1 MIRTVEEIQAQ
12 TEEAH
17 EKFVMDKIEKAANE
31 RKTSVMLKCDDVPTF
46 LRAKLRQY
54 GYKLK
59 YEQRDLLDSLTISWE
74 V

>member
-17 EKFVMDKIEKAANE
+17 EKFVMNNIEKAANE
-31 RKTSVMLKCDDVPTF
+31 RKTVSCSAALMFLIF

-59 YEQRDLLDSLTISWE
+59 YEKGDLLDSLTISWE

>member
-1 MIRTVEEIQAQ
+1 MNN
-12 TEEAH
+12 
-17 EKFVMDKIEKAANE
+17 IEKAANE

-59 YEQRDLLDSLTISWE
+59 YEQSDLLDSLTISWE

>member
-17 EKFVMDKIEKAANE
+17 EKFVMNNIEKAANE

-59 YEQRDLLDSLTISWE
+59 YEQSDLLDSLTISWE

>member
-17 EKFVMDKIEKAANE
+17 EKFVMNNIEKAANE
-31 RKTSVMLKCDDVPTF
+31 RKTSVMLSCDDVPPF

-59 YEQRDLLDSLTISWE
+59 YEQSDLLDSLTISWE